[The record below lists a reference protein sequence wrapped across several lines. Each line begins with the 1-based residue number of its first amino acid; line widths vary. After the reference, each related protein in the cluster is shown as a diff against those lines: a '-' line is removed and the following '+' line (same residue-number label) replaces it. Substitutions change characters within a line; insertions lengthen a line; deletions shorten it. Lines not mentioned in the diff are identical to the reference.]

1 MSFRVVVCARAKP
14 RLLPISQRTPTRYIA
29 GLMLPLLR
37 DTTPRGAYTKV
48 QRGPPGKPWFATRDP
63 TTGAEAPTRKARPV
77 EPPPNQ
83 ESRTAQTL
91 TSVLRYASLY
101 LPSKCGLL
109 LHRQLCN
116 RRCRCAETV
125 TGGWPTERVGAGSKD
140 FRGCGLRRP
149 LSSVDCRPACR
160 D

>member
-1 MSFRVVVCARAKP
+1 MCRRLCKSLPRLLPEDRIV
-14 RLLPISQRTPTRYIA
+14 RLLPISQRTPTRCIA

-83 ESRTAQTL
+83 ESRTAHVCSL
-91 TSVLRYASLY
+91 VRVLVFAIEMWVAFT
-101 LPSKCGLL
+101 PSAL
-109 LHRQLCN
+109 
-116 RRCRCAETV
+116 
-125 TGGWPTERVGAGSKD
+125 
-140 FRGCGLRRP
+140 
-149 LSSVDCRPACR
+149 
-160 D
+160 